1 MLKTDAAKLQAEREN
16 SGLLESVC
24 IDVAAPLQMEN
35 SKSDALGLQEFLQQ
49 RADAFDDELF
59 KSAIGM
65 PQDLSELIREE
76 KTLKEST
83 KVPQVSMSILYFND
97 AKVEVTNLV
106 SPGIPI
112 TAESMGVNHDFF
124 SQI

>member
-1 MLKTDAAKLQAEREN
+1 
-16 SGLLESVC
+16 
-24 IDVAAPLQMEN
+24 
-35 SKSDALGLQEFLQQ
+35 
-49 RADAFDDELF
+49 
-59 KSAIGM
+59 M
-65 PQDLSELIREE
+65 PQDLSELIKEE
-76 KTLKEST
+76 NTLKEST

-112 TAESMGVNHDFF
+112 TAESMGVRHDFF